1 MSQWAE
7 LRHQHFVDGVP
18 KKALARRFGLDVKT
32 VRRALERQDPPRR
45 ASAPRPRLLDPYRE
59 DIEALLLEDSKIT
72 AKRIG
77 RLLEPK
83 AGPIRPRTLRK
94 YVASLRGELFTK
106 EAFVHRTHQPGHT
119 MEGDFGESW
128 AVVAGELRKVKFF
141 VSALPASNAYFARA
155 YPVERLECLLDG
167 MAESFAF
174 FGGVSERYVLD
185 NASMVVKKVLRGRER
200 EVTDAFEGFR
210 GQYPFGVEFCTPAK
224 GNEKGSVETGVKYVR
239 NNCFRPMPNV
249 ASFEELNE
257 LILKELVHDMAVRR
271 LPDGRTVRQAW
282 QAEREHLRPLPANR
296 PETCRQMSRVA
307 DKFGHVKVAR
317 ATYSVPI
324 RHAYRP
330 VWVKAYFDRLEISVN
345 DCVVA
350 CHERVFEEGA
360 FQLDP
365 RHVLRLLEKK
375 HRAVAESTAIQA
387 WDVPAVFERLREE
400 LSKDT
405 RKPDQEW
412 VRVLLLAEE
421 HGEEALAEAV
431 SEALELGSGRLETI
445 RQILRR
451 KERELEVRPTA
462 AIPTD
467 PALLEITIETP
478 HLAAYD
484 DLGDEA
490 HGENEDRGAADAH
503 GGLEDAVPIDGGQE
517 LAAHG
522 RGGQAAPAEPR
533 GVPGGPDESGGGAA
547 PGAAHPAPDE
557 GREVPVAQD
566 AGGLRLQEAAQA

>member
-32 VRRALERQDPPRR
+32 VRRALQREERPRR
-45 ASAPRPRLLDPYRE
+45 ASTPRPQLLDPYRE
-59 DIEALLLEDSKIT
+59 DIEALLLEAPKIS

-94 YVASLRGELFTK
+94 YVASLRGELFSK
-106 EAFVHRTHQPGHT
+106 EAFVHRTHRPGHT

-128 AVVAGELRKVKFF
+128 AVVAGELRKVKYF
-141 VSALPASNAYFARA
+141 VATLPASNAYFAKA

-200 EVTDAFEGFR
+200 ELTDAFEGFR

-249 ASFEELNE
+249 ASFVELNE
-257 LILKELVHDMAVRR
+257 LILKELDHDMDRRR

-330 VWVKAYFDRLEISVN
+330 VWVKAYFDRLEICVN
-345 DCVVA
+345 DAVVA
-350 CHERVFEEGA
+350 RHERVFEEGA
-360 FQLDP
+360 FRLDP
-365 RHVLRLLEKK
+365 KHVLRLLEKK

-400 LSKDT
+400 LRKDT

-421 HGEEALAEAV
+421 HGEEALESAV
-431 SEALELGSGRLETI
+431 SEALARGSGRLETI

-462 AIPTD
+462 SIPTD
-467 PALLEITIETP
+467 PALLAITIETP
-478 HLAAYD
+478 RLAAYD
-484 DLGDEA
+484 DLGEEPHDES
-490 HGENEDRGAADAH
+490 EDHGAAASS
-503 GGLEDAVPIDGGQE
+503 GGPEDAVPVDGGSE

-522 RGGQAAPAEPR
+522 RGGQAAAPGPR
-533 GVPGGPDESGGGAA
+533 RVSGGPDEPGGSTP
-547 PGAAHPAPDE
+547 PGTSDPAPDE

-566 AGGLRLQEAAQA
+566 ARELRLQEAAQA

>member
-18 KKALARRFGLDVKT
+18 KKVLARRFGLNVKT
-32 VRRALERQDPPRR
+32 VRRALSSEEPPRR
-45 ASAPRPRLLDPYRE
+45 AAAPRPRLLDPFRQ
-59 DIEALLLEDSKIT
+59 DIEALLLEDPKIT

-83 AGPIRPRTLRK
+83 AGPIRARTLRK
-94 YVASLRGELFTK
+94 YVASVRVELFRK

-119 MEGDFGESW
+119 TEGDFGESW

-141 VSALPASNAYFARA
+141 VSALPCSNAYFSKA

-185 NASMVVKKVLRGRER
+185 NASMVVKKVLRGRDR

-224 GNEKGSVETGVKYVR
+224 GNEKGSVEGGVKYVR

-257 LILKELVHDMAVRR
+257 LILKELEHDMDRRR

-282 QAEREHLRPLPANR
+282 QAEREHLRPLPARR

-324 RHAYRP
+324 AHAYRP
-330 VWVKAYFDRLEISVN
+330 VWVKAYFDRLEICVN
-345 DCVVA
+345 DAVVA

-375 HRAVAESTAIQA
+375 HRAVAEATAIQA

-400 LSKDT
+400 LWKDT

-421 HGEEALAEAV
+421 HGEEALESAVAEAL
-431 SEALELGSGRLETI
+431 ARGSGRLETI

-467 PALLEITIETP
+467 PALLEITIEMP
-478 HLAAYD
+478 RLAAYD
-484 DLGDEA
+484 DLGEETDDES
-490 HGENEDRGAADAH
+490 EDRGAAASS
-503 GGLEDAVPIDGGQE
+503 GGPEDAVPVDGGRE
-517 LAAHG
+517 LGAHG
-522 RGGQAAPAEPR
+522 AGGPAAETESR
-533 GVPGGPDESGGGAA
+533 RVSRGPDEPGGGASA
-547 PGAAHPAPDE
+547 GASHPAPDE
-557 GREVPVAQD
+557 GREVPAAQD
-566 AGGLRLQEAAQA
+566 AGGLRLRQAAEA

>member
-7 LRHQHFVDGVP
+7 LRHQHFVDGAP
-18 KKALARRFGLDVKT
+18 KKELARRFGLDVKT
-32 VRRALERQDPPRR
+32 VRRALESEEPPKR
-45 ASAPRPRLLDPYRE
+45 ARVVRPRLLDAYAKE
-59 DIEALLLEDSKIT
+59 IEALLLEDPKIT

-77 RLLEPK
+77 RLLEPE
-83 AGPIRPRTLRK
+83 AGRIRPRTLRK
-94 YVASLRGELFTK
+94 YVASLRGELFRR
-106 EAFVHRTHQPGHT
+106 EAFVHRTHRPGHT

-141 VSALPASNAYFARA
+141 VSTLPSSNAYFAKA

-200 EVTDAFEGFR
+200 EVTEAFEGFR

-257 LILKELVHDMAVRR
+257 LILRELVHDMDLRT

-282 QAEREHLRPLPANR
+282 QAEREHLRPLPAHR
-296 PETCRQMSRVA
+296 PEACRQMSRVA

-324 RHAYRP
+324 RYAYRP

-345 DCVVA
+345 EKIVA

-365 RHVLRLLEKK
+365 KHVLKLLEKK
-375 HRAVAESTAIQA
+375 HRAVAESTAIGA
-387 WDVPAVFERLREE
+387 WDVPEVFGRLREE
-400 LSKDT
+400 LSRDT

-421 HGEEALAEAV
+421 HGEEELESAV
-431 SEALELGSGRLETI
+431 AEALERGSGRLETI
-445 RQILRR
+445 RQILRSR
-451 KERELEVRPTA
+451 ERGLERRETQAV
-462 AIPTD
+462 PTD
-467 PALLEITIETP
+467 AALLAITIEAP
-478 HLAAYD
+478 RLAAYD
-484 DLGDEA
+484 DLGEETHD
-490 HGENEDRGAADAH
+490 ENEDRGAAA
-503 GGLEDAVPIDGGQE
+503 
-517 LAAHG
+517 
-522 RGGQAAPAEPR
+522 
-533 GVPGGPDESGGGAA
+533 S
-547 PGAAHPAPDE
+547 
-557 GREVPVAQD
+557 
-566 AGGLRLQEAAQA
+566 